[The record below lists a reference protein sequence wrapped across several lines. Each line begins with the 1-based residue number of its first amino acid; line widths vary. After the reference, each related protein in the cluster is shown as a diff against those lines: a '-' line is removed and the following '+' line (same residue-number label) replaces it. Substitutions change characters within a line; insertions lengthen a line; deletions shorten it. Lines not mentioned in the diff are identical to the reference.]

1 MRYSFVEKLGL
12 FVERFTSFVENFSSF
27 LILFVVII
35 AFMFSGIEVSAY
47 HGVDTDQ
54 GFECM
59 GMYGGFDAKNW
70 PEGKKVTVSCA
81 GPKPGKTA
89 CQGSSAEIGP
99 GETFDFG
106 NCNCYTS
113 ECLKVEGVPEG
124 CTVKELRP
132 QCGRNGNMVD
142 AGFMI
147 DCEDKSG
154 GEEPP
159 GGENP
164 GDGDDDDDD
173 GGTGGPNRC
182 ECNYE
187 EACYKDGKEGT
198 RTCNGVNTS
207 NGCGFGGDACS
218 ADCSACRVEG
228 GDDDEGEDGD
238 DNNPDESPG
247 PQESPGPDESPGP
260 EESPGPDDSPNPSS
274 SPRSSQRPSSSPRS
288 SVRPTPTPIAFNPA
302 MCKCDGL
309 DTSLIV
315 PGLTAKITAKSYV
328 AGADTRAAEIRGV
341 TFTLVE
347 GSGTVGT
354 VIERSSQIGA
364 TVVSSSANRVN
375 YASTWEVPIPATLK
389 PGSIYRVFATTN
401 CQRKRIAAL
410 DDYFATTAVLGE
422 QTENE
427 QKDTSIFA
435 GISDFFQ
442 SIFGIRPKQT
452 PTPAPTPTTSNG
464 QTTTNP
470 ASPLTPSNGNEE
482 LKLRTFQ
489 PATMIEKSCTYL
501 KFQVK

>member
-1 MRYSFVEKLGL
+1 MRYSFAEKLRL
-12 FVERFTSFVENFSSF
+12 PRSESFSSF
-27 LILFVVII
+27 VGNVSSYLIFFVVVI
-35 AFMFSGIEVSAY
+35 AFMLSGIEVSAY

-99 GETFDFG
+99 GETFDFA

-113 ECLKVEGVPEG
+113 ECLKVEGVPDG

-147 DCEDKSG
+147 DCEDQG
-154 GEEPP
+154 GGDDDGD
-159 GGENP
+159 GGDDDGNDD
-164 GDGDDDDDD
+164 GDGGDDDDDD
-173 GGTGGPNRC
+173 GGGGPQRQC
-182 ECNYE
+182 ECTYE
-187 EACYKDGKEGT
+187 EACFEDGKEGT
-198 RTCNGVNTS
+198 RSCNGVNTS
-207 NGCGFGGDACS
+207 NGCGFGGDVCS

-228 GDDDEGEDGD
+228 GDDGD
-238 DNNPDESPG
+238 DGGDDENPGESPG
-247 PQESPGPDESPGP
+247 PGETPGPEESPGPDESPGP
-260 EESPGPDDSPNPSS
+260 EESPGS
-274 SPRSSQRPSSSPRS
+274 SPRQSIRPSGSPRGS
-288 SVRPTPTPIAFNPA
+288 IRPTPTPIAFNPA

-354 VIERSSQIGA
+354 VIARSSQIGA

-427 QKDTSIFA
+427 QEDTGIFA

-442 SIFGIRPKQT
+442 SIFGIRPKAT
-452 PTPAPTPTTSNG
+452 STPAPTPTTL
-464 QTTTNP
+464 NP
-470 ASPLTPSNGNEE
+470 PSPSTPPGNEE